1 MFKRYILILFFTAN
15 IFNVSSVAE
24 SYFSAAKVEQLL
36 QDFFLFQQ
44 YNDSVIAFQK
54 SVFEYERLFTDFPA
68 NDLHL
73 NIWSRYRINPYGVPL
88 AQITDSVFVDLSEF
102 VVPVPGRI
110 TSRFGMRRG
119 RPHFGTD
126 FSLRTGDPVR
136 VAFSGKVRIIGFDR
150 TGYGHF
156 VVVRHHNGL
165 ETLYAH
171 LSRVLVTQDQFVE
184 AGETI
189 GLGGNTGRSTGPH
202 LHFEVRHLGHP
213 INPEYLFCFTNGV
226 ARNEYYFITANK
238 TFALLREMSA
248 AQFVTV
254 RSGDTLG
261 HIARRHG
268 TTAARI
274 AQLNGITT
282 RTIIRPGQRLRVR

>member
-1 MFKRYILILFFTAN
+1 MFKRFFLTLLIATSISISAK
-15 IFNVSSVAE
+15 AE
-24 SYFSAAKVEQLL
+24 SPSSGSIVEQFL

-44 YNDSVIAFQK
+44 YHDSVRALQQSMLAYNRMF
-54 SVFEYERLFTDFPA
+54 SDFPA
-68 NDLHL
+68 SELHL

-88 AQITDSVFVDLSEF
+88 AHLTDSIFVDLSEF
-102 VVPVPGRI
+102 VLPVPGRI

-126 FSLRTGDPVR
+126 FALRTGDPVR

-150 TGYGHF
+150 TGFGHF

-171 LSRVLVTQDQFVE
+171 LSRVLVTQDQLVT

-189 GLGGNTGRSTGPH
+189 GLGGSTGRSTGPH

-213 INPEYLFCFTNGV
+213 INPEHLFCFTNGI
-226 ARNEYYFITANK
+226 ARNEYYVIVPNQ
-238 TFALLREMSA
+238 TFALLREISA

>member
-1 MFKRYILILFFTAN
+1 MYKRFFSILFLTISAFAN
-15 IFNVSSVAE
+15 STKAE
-24 SYFSAAKVEQLL
+24 SRFSETLANQFL
-36 QDFFLFQQ
+36 QDFFDFQH
-44 YNDSVIAFQK
+44 YFDSIRSQ
-54 SVFEYERLFTDFPA
+54 STSESEILSIYPA
-68 NDLHL
+68 ADIHL

-88 AQITDSVFVDLSEF
+88 AHLTDSIHIDLSEF
-102 VVPVPGRI
+102 VLPVPGRI

-126 FSLRTGDPVR
+126 FALRTGDPVR

-150 TGYGHF
+150 AGYGHF

-171 LSRVLVTQDQFVE
+171 LSRVLVTQDQLVT

-213 INPEYLFCFTNGV
+213 INPEHLFCFINGI
-226 ARNEYYFITANK
+226 ARSEYYVIVPNR

-268 TTAARI
+268 TTVTRI

-282 RTIIRPGQRLRVR
+282 RAIIRPGQRLRVR